1 LNVSYLAE
9 TLAEQFDERYQVSLI
24 LKNVSVTTEKDGVIL
39 DDISFEFK
47 PGRIYILIGRTT
59 SGKTSLMRAIAGLLP
74 IDSGE
79 ITMNG
84 VDFDEKPIWE
94 RDVAVVYQQF
104 INYPNKTVLQNV
116 EFPLLRKGL
125 KKSEAREVALASI
138 NKVGLSDYLDR
149 KPSQLSG
156 GQQQRVA
163 LARSLSRKSHIML
176 LDEPLMNLDYKLREQ
191 LRVEFK
197 EIFNSQK
204 DAVTIY
210 ATTEPPEAL
219 ILGAEIL
226 VMHEGRIVQYG
237 SPTEVYEQPQS
248 TTVARV
254 ISDPPMSILPA
265 SISAGEIRFS
275 DGYSQPIPAKMKN
288 FKEGRYEVG
297 IRANDIVS
305 AKSGGEKGT
314 ISLVEVSGSE
324 TLVYVDTPAGEV
336 VLQMEGIHDVKV
348 GEAISVELPSN
359 RLFLFETNG
368 ALCVSPDSAGE

>member
-1 LNVSYLAE
+1 ME

-125 KKSEAREVALASI
+125 KKTEAREVALASI

-226 VMHEGRIVQYG
+226 VMHEGRIVQFG

-254 ISDPPMSILPA
+254 ISDPPMSILPVSLA
-265 SISAGEIRFS
+265 AGEIRFS

-305 AKSGGEKGT
+305 AKSGGEKGV

-348 GEAISVELPSN
+348 GESISIELPGN

>member
-1 LNVSYLAE
+1 M
-9 TLAEQFDERYQVSLI
+9 SLI
-24 LKNVSVTTEKDGVIL
+24 LKNVSVVSDKDGVIL

-74 IDSGE
+74 ITSGE

-84 VDFDEKPIWE
+84 ENLDSQPIWE

-104 INYPNKTVLQNV
+104 INYPNKSVLQNV

-125 KKSEAREVALASI
+125 SKPEARELALASI
-138 NKVGLSDYLDR
+138 NKVGLNDYIDR
-149 KPSQLSG
+149 KPAQLSG

-163 LARSLSRKSHIML
+163 LARSLARKSRIML

-197 EIFNSQK
+197 EIFNSQA

-226 VMHEGRIVQYG
+226 VLHEGRIIQFG
-237 SPTEVYEQPQS
+237 SPTEVYEKPLS
-248 TTVARV
+248 TSVARV
-254 ISDPPMSILPA
+254 ISDPPMSILPV
-265 SISAGEIRFS
+265 SISAGEVKFEG
-275 DGYSQPIPAKMKN
+275 GYSQPIPTKMKN
-288 FKEGRYEVG
+288 VKEGRYQVG
-297 IRANDIVS
+297 IRANDIVTS
-305 AKSGGEKGT
+305 KSGGKAENGT

-348 GEAISVELPSN
+348 GESISIELPGN
-359 RLFLFETNG
+359 RMFLFETNG
-368 ALCVSPDSAGE
+368 ALCVSPDNAGE

>member
-1 LNVSYLAE
+1 MEA
-9 TLAEQFDERYQVSLI
+9 LAEQFDEGLQVSLI
-24 LKNVSVTTEKDGVIL
+24 LKNVSVVSDKDGVIL

-74 IDSGE
+74 ITSGE

-84 VDFDEKPIWE
+84 ENLDSQPIWE

-104 INYPNKTVLQNV
+104 INYPNKSVLQNV

-125 KKSEAREVALASI
+125 SKPEARELALASI
-138 NKVGLSDYLDR
+138 NKVGLNDYIDR
-149 KPSQLSG
+149 KPAQLSG

-163 LARSLSRKSHIML
+163 LARSLARKSRIML

-197 EIFNSQK
+197 EIFNSQA

-226 VMHEGRIVQYG
+226 VLHEGRIIQFG
-237 SPTEVYEQPQS
+237 SPTEVYEKPLS
-248 TTVARV
+248 TSVARV
-254 ISDPPMSILPA
+254 ISDPPMSILPV
-265 SISAGEIRFS
+265 SISAGEVKFEG
-275 DGYSQPIPAKMKN
+275 GYSQPIPTKMKN
-288 FKEGRYEVG
+288 VKEGRYQVG
-297 IRANDIVS
+297 IRANDIVTS
-305 AKSGGEKGT
+305 KSGGKAENGT

-348 GEAISVELPSN
+348 GESISIELPGN
-359 RLFLFETNG
+359 RMFLFETNG
-368 ALCVSPDSAGE
+368 ALCVSPDNAGE

>member
-1 LNVSYLAE
+1 VE
-9 TLAEQFDERYQVSLI
+9 TLAELFDERYQVSLI
-24 LKNVSVTTEKDGVIL
+24 LKNVSVTTEKEGVIL

-74 IDSGE
+74 IDSGQ

-84 VDFDEKPIWE
+84 EDFEDKPIWE

-104 INYPNKTVLQNV
+104 INYPNKSVLQNV

-149 KPSQLSG
+149 KPAQLSG

-163 LARSLSRKSHIML
+163 LARSLSRQSHIML

-226 VMHEGRIVQYG
+226 VMHEGRIIQYG

-254 ISDPPMSILPA
+254 ISDPPMSILPV
-265 SISAGEIRFS
+265 SLSAGEIRFG

-288 FKEGRYEVG
+288 FKEGHYQVG

-348 GEAISVELPSN
+348 GESISIELPGN

>member
-1 LNVSYLAE
+1 VEAS
-9 TLAEQFDERYQVSLI
+9 AEQFDEGSKVSLV
-24 LKNVSVTTEKDGVIL
+24 LKNVSVTSEKDGVIL

-74 IDSGE
+74 ITSGE

-84 VDFDEKPIWE
+84 ENLDSQPIWE

-104 INYPNKTVLQNV
+104 INYPNKSVLQNV

-125 KKSEAREVALASI
+125 SKTEARELALASI
-138 NKVGLSDYLDR
+138 NKVGLNEFIDR
-149 KPSQLSG
+149 KPAQLSG

-163 LARSLSRKSHIML
+163 LARSLARKSRIML

-197 EIFNSQK
+197 EIFNSQA

-226 VMHEGRIVQYG
+226 VLHEGRIIQYG
-237 SPTEVYEQPQS
+237 SPTEVYEKPQS

-254 ISDPPMSILPA
+254 ITDPPMSILPV
-265 SISAGEIRFS
+265 SITAGEIKFS
-275 DGYSQPIPAKMKN
+275 GGYSQPIPAKMKN
-288 FKEGRYEVG
+288 FKEGRYQVG
-297 IRANDIVS
+297 IRANDIVV
-305 AKSGGEKGT
+305 AKSAGKGEKGT

-336 VLQMEGIHDVKV
+336 VLQMEGIHGVKV
-348 GEAISVELPSN
+348 GESISVELPGS

>member
-1 LNVSYLAE
+1 MNVSYLAE

>member
-1 LNVSYLAE
+1 M
-9 TLAEQFDERYQVSLI
+9 TLT

-39 DDISFEFK
+39 DNISFEFK

-74 IDSGE
+74 IDSGQ

-84 VDFDEKPIWE
+84 EDFEDKPIWE

-104 INYPNKTVLQNV
+104 INYPNKSVLQNV

-138 NKVGLSDYLDR
+138 NKVGLGDYLDR
-149 KPSQLSG
+149 KPAQLSG

-163 LARSLSRKSHIML
+163 LARSLSRQSHIML

-197 EIFNSQK
+197 EIFNAQK

-226 VMHEGRIVQYG
+226 VMHEGRIIQYG

-254 ISDPPMSILPA
+254 ISDPPMSILPV
-265 SISAGEIRFS
+265 SISAGEIRFG

-288 FKEGRYEVG
+288 FKEGHYQVG
-297 IRANDIVS
+297 IRANDIVI

-348 GEAISVELPSN
+348 GESISIELPGN

>member
-1 LNVSYLAE
+1 ME

-125 KKSEAREVALASI
+125 KKKEAREVALASI

-254 ISDPPMSILPA
+254 ISDPPMSILPV

-348 GEAISVELPSN
+348 GESISVELPSN